1 MDNWKSKEIA
11 GIRHGLYETDSDR
24 REEVKNLNNTNGK
37 MESRW
42 VAVNLFPEALIT
54 LNRECAEHPVLMDRL
69 ANHPMI
75 EWEVKLAEIANY
87 CEVVLDGDYMPE
99 DIDNICDI
107 LYRKLVAKRASLGT
121 KDIIIVGS
129 RY

>member
-1 MDNWKSKEIA
+1 MAK
-11 GIRHGLYETDSDR
+11 LYETDDER
-24 REEVKNLNNTNGK
+24 RREVKNLNNTNGK

-42 VAVNLFPEALIT
+42 VAVNLFPESFIA
-54 LNRECAEHPVLMDRL
+54 LNRETAEHPVLMERL
-69 ANHPMI
+69 ANHQMA

-99 DIDNICDI
+99 DIDNICNI
-107 LYRKLVAKRASLGT
+107 LYRKLVAKRASLGD
-121 KDIIIVGS
+121 KNIIIVGS